1 MRILQLIRNVITRQ
15 DVAMYVA
22 GRTQHSPREEDTVPG
37 DGEIRA
43 SVVK

>member
-1 MRILQLIRNVITRQ
+1 
-15 DVAMYVA
+15 MYVA

-43 SVVK
+43 SVVKQKENISQPQDTLPQ